1 MRLTLIPLF
10 LLLLALLVPTP
21 VAAQQNPLLGGQAPT
36 SEAEAPVAGGNGLLH
51 RLEGLAVQAQS
62 YFMRAIDRQ
71 LVAIRDG
78 HGLSVILGGLMIA
91 FLYGVFHA
99 LGPGHGKTV
108 IVGYFL
114 GRGGSV
120 GRGLAMAGWISF
132 SHTIGAIVIVGIA
145 HFIFA
150 HSLLTPVEENWWLR
164 LTSYGAILAI
174 GLVMLARAIA
184 GRGHPHR
191 HDHGPAHD
199 HSHGHAAHHAR
210 RRREQHLL
218 AVAAGFL
225 PCSGAVLILLFA
237 FGNGMLT
244 IGVLMT
250 LTIAFGM
257 GLTLAILGI
266 ASLLTHRHAIA
277 RFGGSGRAASLLA
290 LLGPILISLIGAI
303 LFSGTLLNRG
313 PY

>member
-1 MRLTLIPLF
+1 MRPAFVPVL
-10 LLLLALLVPTP
+10 LLLLALFSPLPA
-21 VAAQQNPLLGGQAPT
+21 AAQQNPLLGGQAPT
-36 SEAEAPVAGGNGLLH
+36 SQEEAPAAADNGLVH
-51 RLEGLAVQAQS
+51 RLEGFVIAAQA

-78 HGLSVILGGLMIA
+78 HGLPVILGGLAIA

-99 LGPGHGKTV
+99 LGPGHGKTI

-132 SHTIGAIVIVGIA
+132 SHIIGAIVIVGGA
-145 HFIFA
+145 HFILS

-164 LTSYGAILAI
+164 LASYGAILAI
-174 GLVMLARAIA
+174 GLFMLVRALA
-184 GRGHPHR
+184 GRGHMHTHAHG
-191 HDHGPAHD
+191 HDHAHD
-199 HSHGHAAHHAR
+199 HAQVAR
-210 RRREQHLL
+210 RRREQRLL

-237 FGNGMLT
+237 FGNGMLM

-250 LTIAFGM
+250 LTIAVGM
-257 GLTLAILGI
+257 GLTLAALGI

-277 RFGGSGRAASLLA
+277 RFGNSDRAVAILA

-303 LFSGTLLNRG
+303 LFSGTLLARG

>member
-1 MRLTLIPLF
+1 MTRFALVPV
-10 LLLLALLVPTP
+10 LLLLLSLMTAMPA
-21 VAAQQNPLLGGQAPT
+21 AAQQNPLLAGQAPA
-36 SEAEAPVAGGNGLLH
+36 SQDEAPPAADNGLLH
-51 RLEGLAVQAQS
+51 RLEGLVIAAQG
-62 YFMRAIDRQ
+62 YFMREIDRQ
-71 LVAIRDG
+71 LLAIRDG
-78 HGLSVILGGLMIA
+78 HGLPVILGGLLIA

-132 SHTIGAIVIVGIA
+132 SHVVGAIVIVGVA

-174 GLVMLARAIA
+174 GLVMLARALT
-184 GRGHPHR
+184 GRGHM
-191 HDHGPAHD
+191 
-199 HSHGHAAHHAR
+199 HSHGEGDEHDHAHEHAYHAR
-210 RRREQHLL
+210 HRREQHLL

-237 FGNGMLT
+237 FGNGMLM
-244 IGVLMT
+244 IGVVMT
-250 LTIAFGM
+250 FTIAVGM
-257 GLTLAILGI
+257 GLTLATLGI

-277 RFGGSGRAASLLA
+277 RFGGGGRAASFLA

-303 LFSGTLLNRG
+303 LFSGALLDRG
-313 PY
+313 AY

>member
-1 MRLTLIPLF
+1 MRPAFVPVL
-10 LLLLALLVPTP
+10 LLLLALFSPLPA
-21 VAAQQNPLLGGQAPT
+21 AAQQNPLLGGQAPT
-36 SEAEAPVAGGNGLLH
+36 SQEEAPAAADNGLVH
-51 RLEGLAVQAQS
+51 RLEGFVIAAQA

-78 HGLSVILGGLMIA
+78 HGLPVILGGLAIA

-99 LGPGHGKTV
+99 LGPGHGKTI

-132 SHTIGAIVIVGIA
+132 SHIIGAIVIVGGA
-145 HFIFA
+145 HFILS

-164 LTSYGAILAI
+164 LASYGAILAI
-174 GLVMLARAIA
+174 GLFMLVRALA
-184 GRGHPHR
+184 GRGHMHTHAHG
-191 HDHGPAHD
+191 HDHAHD
-199 HSHGHAAHHAR
+199 HAQVAR
-210 RRREQHLL
+210 RRREQRLL

-237 FGNGMLT
+237 FGNGMLM

-250 LTIAFGM
+250 LTIAVGM
-257 GLTLAILGI
+257 GLTLAALGI

-277 RFGGSGRAASLLA
+277 RFGNSDRAAAILA

-303 LFSGTLLNRG
+303 LFSGTLLARG